1 VFVYFF
7 FHKVTNLE
15 LKGRMRITL
24 GPTDLSKLQVS
35 FLERPTVHMALTPSL
50 SAGVLG
56 PQLPL
61 PLWGV
66 IDRAVRGG
74 AENWLTNHVVV
85 PNVYTLNLDKF
96 KRKSELT
103 AEDVEVATAA
113 ALEAARRF

>member
-1 VFVYFF
+1 
-7 FHKVTNLE
+7 
-15 LKGRMRITL
+15 
-24 GPTDLSKLQVS
+24 
-35 FLERPTVHMALTPSL
+35 
-50 SAGVLG
+50 
-56 PQLPL
+56 
-61 PLWGV
+61 
-66 IDRAVRGG
+66 VRGG

>member
-1 VFVYFF
+1 VCLCIF

-61 PLWGV
+61 PLWGI